1 MSFGAALQGALTEA
15 FGPTMLVYA
24 LAAIGLNVHFGY
36 TGMLNFGQ
44 AAFAAC
50 GGFGLALT
58 VVTFAPRWFPDL
70 HPQATFWLG
79 VALGLVSAVVL
90 ALLLGI
96 PTLRLRADYLAIAT
110 ISAAEII
117 RRVLRSSTL
126 REWAGGTE
134 GRSGFA
140 DVFRDYGYGLGDWL
154 SSIGL
159 TGLGEPLQR
168 GGRLSFGPFFYT
180 ATQLWVMVVGWILVG
195 LVLLMVW
202 LAMRSPW
209 GRVLKAIRE
218 DEDAVR
224 SLGKNV
230 FSYKMQSLVLGGVIG
245 ALAGFISSLITGTV
259 LPDTFSTQFTFFLY
273 AMVILGGAARVF
285 GPVVGAM
292 LFWFLFQFLSHL
304 LRAVAERG
312 WLPGGLLDT
321 TKIGPVVFIAMG
333 IGLIVLLIYRPQ
345 GIFGDRREIS
355 LDAR

>member
-1 MSFGAALQGALTEA
+1 MNFVSIFNAAVTEM
-15 FGPTMLVYA
+15 FGPTLLVYA

-44 AAFAAC
+44 AAFVAVGAY
-50 GGFGLALT
+50 GMAMM
-58 VVTFAPRWFPDL
+58 VVTFYPRWFPGL
-70 HPQATFWLG
+70 GPQAAFWIGIL
-79 VALGLVSAVVL
+79 LGLVGAVVL
-90 ALLLGI
+90 ALLLGV

-117 RRVLRSSTL
+117 RRLLRSSTL
-126 REWAGGTE
+126 REWTGGSD

-140 DVFRDYGYGLGDWL
+140 DVFREYGFVFGFD
-154 SSIGL
+154 
-159 TGLGEPLQR
+159 R
-168 GGRLSFGPFFYT
+168 GAGFRWGPFFYT
-180 ATQLWVMVVGWILVG
+180 GPQLWVMVVGWTLVG
-195 LVLLMVW
+195 LTMLIVW

-230 FSYKMQSLVLGGVIG
+230 FSYKLQALVLGGLIG
-245 ALAGFISSLITGTV
+245 ALAGFISGLTTGTV
-259 LPDTFSTQFTFFLY
+259 IPDTYSPQFTFFVY

-292 LFWFLFQFLSHL
+292 LFWFLFQFLTQT
-304 LRAVAERG
+304 LRQLSVQGILPRG
-312 WLPGGLLDT
+312 WLDPTQVGPIVFVLLGAG
-321 TKIGPVVFIAMG
+321 IIAM
-333 IGLIVLLIYRPQ
+333 LIFRPQ

-355 LDAR
+355 LDVR